1 MSDRTPPSPLPQRF
15 RKRLTLGHLL
25 EGIRLALSTLVE
37 HRMRS
42 GLVILG
48 VSIAVATSMGMVSIL
63 SGLSQKIRDDIKG
76 GDAPTFS
83 VQRFSHLEE
92 GDGDDV
98 YRRKLTELDA
108 EAIAALDEVG
118 DIEMRY
124 EGGDGRSVE
133 HGNKEA
139 RLIFVIGSNLAFQ
152 QMQRVDLSS
161 GRFFTEGEL
170 QAARPVCV
178 LAEATAKDVFPGED
192 AVGKTV
198 RISGQE
204 WEVVGV
210 FAKYDSLFGGFFE
223 NFAVTPYTTYERR
236 LRSRWESL
244 RFNIFPSR
252 PDGLEEAVGAV
263 RAVLRAR
270 HHLTPGE
277 PDDFAITTADAVVEF
292 TQKITGPIGL
302 VLVVIS
308 SIGLMVGGI
317 GVLIIMLVSV
327 TERTKEIG
335 VRKAIGASRREILWQ
350 FLIEAGVLTTIGGAV
365 GVAAGLGLARGV
377 AQLAAFPFVLPLG
390 WIALAVGVSAGIGLV
405 FGLYP
410 ANRAA
415 RLDPIEALRYE

>member
-1 MSDRTPPSPLPQRF
+1 MSEPTPPPPLPPRF
-15 RKRLTLGHLL
+15 RKRITLGHLL
-25 EGIRLALSTLVE
+25 EGVRLALSTLVE

-63 SGLSQKIRDDIKG
+63 SGLSEKIRTDIKG
-76 GDAPTFS
+76 GDAPIFS

-92 GDGDDV
+92 GDRDDA

-118 DIEMRY
+118 DIEVRY
-124 EGGDGRSVE
+124 DQGEGRSVE

-139 RLIFVIGSNLAFQ
+139 RLIFVMGTNLAFQ
-152 QMQRVDLSS
+152 QIQKVDLAS

-198 RISGQE
+198 RISGGE

-210 FAKYDSLFGGFFE
+210 FAKYDSLFGGLFE
-223 NFAVTPYTTYERR
+223 NFAVMPYTAYQRR
-236 LRSRWESL
+236 LLSRWESM
-244 RFNIFPSR
+244 RFNVFPSR
-252 PDGLEEAVGAV
+252 VDNLEEAVGAV

-270 HHLTPGE
+270 HHLLPGE
-277 PDDFAITTADAVVEF
+277 PDDFAITTADAALEF
-292 TQKITGPIGL
+292 TEKITGPIGL

-377 AQLAAFPFVLPLG
+377 AQLLSFPFILPLG
-390 WIALAVGVSAGIGLV
+390 WIGIAVGVSAGIGLI